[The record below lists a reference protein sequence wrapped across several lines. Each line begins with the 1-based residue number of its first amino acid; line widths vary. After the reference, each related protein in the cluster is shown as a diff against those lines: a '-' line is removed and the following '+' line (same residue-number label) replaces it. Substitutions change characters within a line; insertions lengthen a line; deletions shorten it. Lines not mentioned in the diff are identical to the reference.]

1 MVGDL
6 REGAASCH
14 VGANSLG
21 QDDGQLAKGAG
32 SVNDSAIRDVSI
44 GKVEFHFAKADRQG
58 GRGELLLH
66 TDGALTEVDVVGV
79 AVSTGFCGF
88 GKHDAA
94 IRHGLPH
101 LALDALTAHT
111 AEERGEDDADADED
125 HQHSQSNG
133 DQDINR
139 VDIQMGDQAQ
149 GSRQK
154 ADGPEPGK
162 GGANE
167 KVYRGDHQE
176 QIPPAGE
183 EEGKVFP
190 GEEVQ
195 IIAQVSDAHSD
206 DAEAEEEIG
215 DFYNDI
221 EMLKNADICAVPQGS
236 PEEIK
241 ALADFVAVSCK
252 DGAVADFIDYLTKIH
267 SNLK

>member
-1 MVGDL
+1 M
-6 REGAASCH
+6 
-14 VGANSLG
+14 
-21 QDDGQLAKGAG
+21 
-32 SVNDSAIRDVSI
+32 SVRKIKSHLP
-44 GKVEFHFAKADRQG
+44 KVHRQG
-58 GRGELLLH
+58 SRGELV
-66 TDGALTEVDVVGV
+66 TVQSDGALSEVDVVAV
-79 AVSTGFCGF
+79 AATAGLGGF
-88 GKHDAA
+88 GEYDAVV
-94 IRHGLPH
+94 RHGLPH
-101 LALDALTAHT
+101 LALNALTAQPT
-111 AEERGEDDADADED
+111 EKGREDDADTDED
-125 HQHSQSNG
+125 YQHSQSNG

-206 DAEAEEEIG
+206 DAEAEEDIGEI
-215 DFYNDI
+215 F
-221 EMLKNADICAVPQGS
+221 ADGCTAGGMKLHDES
-236 PEEIK
+236 P
-241 ALADFVAVSCK
+241 FVFQTYSV
-252 DGAVADFIDYLTKIH
+252 GNGGTVAGI
-267 SNLK
+267 